1 MDTRFAKSAYRYFA
15 IWGILTSMAMTV
27 STVVDALMIGNLIG
41 SDGLAVTNLSTPV
54 FLTFALFG
62 IMLGVG
68 AGVRIGRAL
77 GASEIEEANRVFHS
91 LVGVGLLVGVICWL
105 PLTFRNAFFG
115 FLGATEEMK
124 PLVRDYLTVVLWS
137 APVFVLYHILSI
149 AVRTDSDPRLA
160 AAASAVV
167 IVANLLFDL
176 LFMMIL
182 KWGIL
187 GASASLC
194 IAECLGIIVLLQH
207 FRKKRAL
214 LRLNMSLP
222 KLRELGSF
230 AANGFGMGSAYIF
243 QAVSMLF
250 FNNLLV
256 RYGQANA
263 AIYVA
268 IFGVIY
274 SASMLPFA
282 FYDGASNAL
291 STITSFFLG
300 EADHDGIYTVLR
312 QALYLV
318 LIAGVVIALA
328 CFFFARQI
336 AGLFGLPPELASGTA
351 ARAIRV
357 FSVSILFTGVNT
369 LITAFWQ
376 TIGRASLAG
385 AMSLLRNLLLI
396 MVIGFG
402 LIARNQIIGL
412 SFAYICTEML
422 CTILILIVRAV
433 SGSRAYLRKAHTPP
447 ERVFENQYIIQTDSM
462 EQISGDLDRIGEEW
476 EIPMKKTLIINFI
489 CEELLLNIIKFG
501 LEDAKKEHYIAI
513 KLMEQDDEFILR
525 IRDNVRSFNPF
536 ETEGD
541 AIDNGVLTLI
551 QKKSK
556 RYDYQRKM
564 IFNYLYMVI

>member
-1 MDTRFAKSAYRYFA
+1 MDTRFAKSAYRFFA
-15 IWGILTSMAMTV
+15 LWGILTSMAMTIC
-27 STVVDALMIGNLIG
+27 TIVDALLIGNLVG
-41 SDGLAVTNLSTPV
+41 SDGLAVTNMATPV

-62 IMLGVG
+62 IILGVG
-68 AGVRIGRAL
+68 AGVKIGRAL
-77 GASEIEEANRVFHS
+77 GASEIDEANRVLRS
-91 LVGVGLLVGVICWL
+91 LLGAGLLVGVICWL
-105 PLTFRNAFFG
+105 PLLFRDAFFG
-115 FLGATEEMK
+115 FLGVTEELK
-124 PLVRDYLTVVLWS
+124 PLAKEYMTVVLWS
-137 APVFVLYHILSI
+137 APVFVMYHILSA
-149 AVRTDSDPRLA
+149 AVRTDSDPKLA

-167 IVANLLFDL
+167 ILVNLCLDL
-176 LFMMIL
+176 LFMMAL

-194 IAECLGIIVLLQH
+194 IAECCGVIVLLQH

-214 LRLNMSLP
+214 LVLNIALP
-222 KLRELGSF
+222 KPREVGSY
-230 AANGFGMGSAYIF
+230 AVNGFGMGSAYIF

-256 RYGQANA
+256 RYGQTNA

-291 STITSFFLG
+291 STIAAFFLG
-300 EADHDGIYTVLR
+300 ESDVDGVYSVLR
-312 QALYLV
+312 EALQLV
-318 LIAGVVIALA
+318 LIAGAVIALA

-336 AGLFGLPPELASGTA
+336 AGVFGLPPDVAAGTA
-351 ARAIRV
+351 ATAIRI

-369 LITAFWQ
+369 VTTAFWQ
-376 TIGRASLAG
+376 TIGRAGLAG

-412 SFAYICTEML
+412 SFAYICTEVL
-422 CTILILIVRAV
+422 CSAAILVVRSV
-433 SGSRAYLRKAHTPP
+433 SGSRTYLRNTCNPP
-447 ERVFENQYIIQTDSM
+447 ERVFENQYTIQTGSM
-462 EQISGDLDRIGEEW
+462 EQISGDLERIGEEW

-513 KLMEQDDEFILR
+513 KLMEQDDDYILR